1 MVAGLVRVNAVV
13 AGSMMVKAM
22 RSRIHKIA
30 RTHVGGG
37 RPPDD
42 ENGGGKSISYQESFG
57 RFWKDSEPEIT

>member
-37 RPPDD
+37 RPPVMRTTA
-42 ENGGGKSISYQESFG
+42 ENRFPTKNHLADFG
-57 RFWKDSEPEIT
+57 RIQSPK